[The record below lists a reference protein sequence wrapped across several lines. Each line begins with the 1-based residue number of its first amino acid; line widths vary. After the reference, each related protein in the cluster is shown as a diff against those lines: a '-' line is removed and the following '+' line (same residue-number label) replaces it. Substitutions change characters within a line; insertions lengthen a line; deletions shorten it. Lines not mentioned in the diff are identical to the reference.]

1 MNRINEIFEKDKS
14 LPIISEEDKIELM
27 IEHFLSTGPP
37 VIKNKR
43 KDASR
48 ALELIKS
55 ANDSFK
61 LMRSMYLITMYTE
74 AIMNAPI
81 GSPELARGFASRS
94 AALCNAR
101 LFEDSL
107 KDIDR
112 AMAIGYPDHLKG
124 ALYLRRAKNL
134 LSLDPKMRPEVQEA
148 IAEARRLMDKVDVD
162 SEKKIDKA
170 LKKLRQ
176 KDSFSEPYKKW
187 DSHKFLPPVPND
199 NPLIPRASGGI
210 ALNYNEEFGRHVIAT
225 RDIKAGETLIL
236 AKAYVSAVKVDKM
249 AKFCWYC
256 LQRTWASVPCNLC
269 INVVFCSEEC
279 RDKAWNEYHDIE
291 CRFLTAI
298 KTENVDPT
306 DILSIKMTIK
316 AVKEAGS
323 LEKLKEQVDM
333 LDSMTDKINSNL
345 NKNVFDDTRYETV
358 CIINRDKLNH
368 KEAIADVARSV
379 ELLYYLMKST
389 KMFGKKI
396 VNLQKPRN
404 NQWVNF
410 MLKLIFRHKEISHH
424 AVELRVRKAED
435 HAPIRSYILIP
446 LYGFLNHSC
455 DPNFHKMTSGDMNA
469 LISTRYIKKGEQ
481 IFMNYGSRFQMMD
494 KWSRAAYL
502 ERHNFKCHCIPCVNN
517 WGPNSKLPSFMEQPL
532 PITAKQFLAV
542 IALDASQHV
551 SKFYDDNLNVDR
563 REKPDSYFLE
573 CINKFKGFL
582 NFYGGIVSYPCQ
594 EIEDCK
600 QALTDALK
608 LVDDHSL

>member
-333 LDSMTDKINSNL
+333 LDSMTD
-345 NKNVFDDTRYETV
+345 
-358 CIINRDKLNH
+358 
-368 KEAIADVARSV
+368 VARSV